1 MPFFWNLCLSFCSCL
16 SFSAFTASKIPSVGE
31 EPGFKTNKYHWQ
43 MEPLSQAMGR
53 GPQNMLMEHSEI
65 QLCPYQSA
73 TPLIKEDQ
81 EQLLDQLVP
90 FLCAQ
95 YSEVLLEGM
104 DWEWGCVTS
113 PILRPLPSLCHLQLI
128 FMRAW
133 EWWFSHHKA
142 VSSGFRHT
150 GQGFVLFQKQLA
162 KLFTPYWVARTRLWM
177 WSAFAMK
184 AQKCKTL
191 STSNCQVTENVTNCH
206 KVI

>member
-1 MPFFWNLCLSFCSCL
+1 
-16 SFSAFTASKIPSVGE
+16 
-31 EPGFKTNKYHWQ
+31 

-104 DWEWGCVTS
+104 DWE
-113 PILRPLPSLCHLQLI
+113 
-128 FMRAW
+128 
-133 EWWFSHHKA
+133 
-142 VSSGFRHT
+142 
-150 GQGFVLFQKQLA
+150 
-162 KLFTPYWVARTRLWM
+162 
-177 WSAFAMK
+177 
-184 AQKCKTL
+184 
-191 STSNCQVTENVTNCH
+191 
-206 KVI
+206 